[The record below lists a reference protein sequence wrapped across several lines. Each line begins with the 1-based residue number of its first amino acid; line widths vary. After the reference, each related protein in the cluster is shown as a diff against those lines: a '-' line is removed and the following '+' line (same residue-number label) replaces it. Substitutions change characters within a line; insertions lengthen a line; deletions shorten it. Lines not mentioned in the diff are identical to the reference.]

1 MKIEYWVR
9 ERESVSFAFPL
20 SPFPVLYLSF
30 RLLLLLIPY
39 FLPIISSVSFFRT
52 STIFSMALI
61 FRYS

>member
-9 ERESVSFAFPL
+9 ERESVLFAFPL
-20 SPFPVLYLSF
+20 SLYLSF
-30 RLLLLLIPY
+30 QLLLLLILY
-39 FLPIISSVSFFRT
+39 FFPIISSVSFFRI

>member
-9 ERESVSFAFPL
+9 ERESVLFAFPL
-20 SPFPVLYLSF
+20 SLYLSF
-30 RLLLLLIPY
+30 RLLPLLILY
-39 FLPIISSVSFFRT
+39 FFPIISSVSFFRI

>member
-20 SPFPVLYLSF
+20 SLYLSF
-30 RLLLLLIPY
+30 RLLLLLILY
-39 FLPIISSVSFFRT
+39 FFPIISSVSFFRT